1 LYINRKQGKQLKE
14 QQHAKDI
21 LRRYLNGQ
29 CTEEERIW
37 VEEWYREHY
46 DTEFKIDSNLAEEHL
61 ADVWQ
66 VLDSE
71 VHRKKIWTFR
81 KIAVAAASVILL
93 VGMGLL
99 YVNKSTKPSTD
110 HIAHVP
116 EETLIQAGRDQALLT
131 FADGRTIH
139 LDSIA
144 IGDHLSENGIT
155 IAKMDDGTLTY
166 AIKEAPGH
174 TAEKIYN
181 TISTPRGGQYK
192 VILPDNSV
200 VWLNAASSLRFPI
213 AFTGDTR
220 EVELVG
226 EGYFEVAHH
235 KQKPFIVTSTDQQ
248 TIVKGTKFNITSYPD
263 DIKKTTTLLEGS
275 VLVKKTSDMGHDDL
289 LLRPNEQ
296 VVLQHNRFA
305 KSRVNAADA
314 ISWKNGKFMFND
326 TPLKNIMQ
334 QLARWYDVEIVYL
347 ESTEGITFTGSIS
360 RFDDIQDV
368 LRKISLTES
377 VQFETKERRI
387 MVRR

>member
-1 LYINRKQGKQLKE
+1 MKE
-14 QQHAKDI
+14 QQHYAKDI

-61 ADVWQ
+61 ANVWQ
-66 VLDSE
+66 VLDGE
-71 VHRKKIWTFR
+71 MNNKKTWTSR
-81 KIAVAAASVILL
+81 KIAVAAASVVLL
-93 VGMGLL
+93 VGIGLF
-99 YVNKSTKPSTD
+99 YVNKSTRHLTD
-110 HIAHVP
+110 HIVHSP
-116 EETLIQAGRDQALLT
+116 EETLIHAGRDQALLT
-131 FADGRTIH
+131 LADGRTIH
-139 LDSIA
+139 LDSVA
-144 IGDHLSENGIT
+144 IGDYLSENGIT

-166 AIKEAPGH
+166 TIKEVPGH
-174 TAEKIYN
+174 TTEQMYN

-213 AFTGDTR
+213 VFTGNTR

-235 KQKPFIVTSTDQQ
+235 KQKPFIVTSADQQ

-263 DIKKTTTLLEGS
+263 DAKKTTTLLAGS
-275 VLVKKTSDMGHDDL
+275 VLVKNTLQPDAEDV

-296 VVLQHNRFA
+296 AVLHQNTIV
-305 KSRVNAADA
+305 KSKVDA
-314 ISWKNGKFMFND
+314 TEAIAWKNGKFKFNN
-326 TPLKNIMQ
+326 TPIQTIMQ
-334 QLARWYDVEIVYL
+334 QLSRWYDVEVVYL
-347 ESTEGITFTGSIS
+347 SSIEEITFTGSVS

-377 VQFETKERRI
+377 VKFETKGRRI
-387 MVRR
+387 MVGH

>member
-1 LYINRKQGKQLKE
+1 LKE

-21 LRRYLNGQ
+21 LRRYVNDQ

-37 VEEWYREHY
+37 VEEWYRKHY
-46 DTEFKIDSNLAEEHL
+46 DTEFKIDSKLAEEHL

-66 VLDSE
+66 LLDSE
-71 VHRKKIWTFR
+71 VQRKKIWTLR

-93 VGMGLL
+93 VGIGFL
-99 YVNKSTKPSTD
+99 VNKSTKSSTD
-110 HIAHVP
+110 HISHSSQEAP
-116 EETLIQAGRDQALLT
+116 IQAGRDQALLT
-131 FADGRTIH
+131 LADGRTIH

-144 IGDHLSENGIT
+144 VGDHLSENGIT

-166 AIKEAPGH
+166 AIKEVLGH
-174 TAEKIYN
+174 TTEQIYN

-192 VILPDNSV
+192 VVLPDNSI

-213 AFTGDTR
+213 AFTGNTR

-263 DIKKTTTLLEGS
+263 DVKKTTTLLEGS

-289 LLRPNEQ
+289 LLQPNEQ
-296 VVLQHNRFA
+296 VVLQHNRFT
-305 KSRVNAADA
+305 KSHVNAADA
-314 ISWKNGKFMFND
+314 ISWKNGKFVFND

-377 VQFETKERRI
+377 VQFQTKERRI